1 MATRWLRLRYE
12 RDDIGQYQPRLP
24 ALPWL
29 RPGFACAT
37 NATTL
42 VNTKYRD
49 DIGQYQPRTHD
60 VGQYQPRTLIGQHEL
75 LTLVSGSIPSII
87 PINELD

>member
-1 MATRWLRLRYE
+1 MATSWLRLHCDRDDVGQYRPRTTSTTGFAMATPWLRLRYE
-12 RDDIGQYQPRLP
+12 
-24 ALPWL
+24 
-29 RPGFACAT
+29 
-37 NATTL
+37 
-42 VNTKYRD
+42 RD

-60 VGQYQPRTLIGQHEL
+60 VGQYQPRTLTGQHEL